1 MCSLD
6 FICSHGYEPLT
17 SLCYVMAIIAVI
29 YCQDSLYRLNA
40 IISSMFIIMALQQ
53 LFMPKLLV
61 KNEPK
66 EENVIDTDLLDRVR
80 RLREDMNTIEL
91 KAPPP
96 EEQPSSIP
104 AGQDEQ
110 TEQADNNSN
119 K

>member
-1 MCSLD
+1 
-6 FICSHGYEPLT
+6 
-17 SLCYVMAIIAVI
+17 MAIIAVI

-66 EENVIDTDLLDRVR
+66 EVNVIDTDLLDRVR
-80 RLREDMNTIEL
+80 RLREDMTEIEL
-91 KAPPP
+91 KGPPP
-96 EEQPSSIP
+96 DEQP
-104 AGQDEQ
+104 AGISAGKTESAEQ
-110 TEQADNNSN
+110 TEGAGQADPAGKDDNNSS

>member
-1 MCSLD
+1 
-6 FICSHGYEPLT
+6 
-17 SLCYVMAIIAVI
+17 MAIIAVI

-40 IISSMFIIMALQQ
+40 IISSMLIIMALQQ

-80 RLREDMNTIEL
+80 RLREDMTEIEL
-91 KAPPP
+91 KGPPP
-96 EEQPSSIP
+96 DEQPAGISAGKTEQTGE
-104 AGQDEQ
+104 AGQANQSGQ
-110 TEQADNNSN
+110 TGQTGQDDDNKSS